1 MAALA
6 AVALAGIVATV
17 NQNAYGTALSAD
29 RSTPEMAGKNI
40 SILAASN
47 TFYAGAMLCE
57 NGSATAVPA
66 ADASGYVCIGKNRT
80 YLDNTGANYSATA
93 RVEAQRGVFRW
104 VNGGSFTD
112 ANIGDLAYVEDDQTV
127 TTAASATYDVIAGVI
142 VDVDASG
149 VWVDTYA
156 IGGSGAASVT
166 TLAASGAATLG
177 STLSVAG
184 AATLTGNGIANE
196 LDARTATSLL
206 IGKATATSVTFGA
219 SDAPTIIAG
228 TLTAPAKTVV
238 AEATTSRVCTAADYG
253 KLLIISSNA
262 AVAITLP
269 ANGATAGSQI
279 DFMIAGTDDCAPTVS
294 AATADTLIGP
304 NDVDLDSV
312 TYGTGHRI
320 GAYLRVVSD
329 GTYWHA
335 INLGTTTMSGND

>member
-17 NQNAYGTALSAD
+17 NQNAYGTAISAD

-166 TLAASGAATLG
+166 TLAASGAATLS

-184 AATLTGNGIANE
+184 AAAFNGGITADTSKFTVADTSGN
-196 LDARTATSLL
+196 TH
-206 IGKATATSVTFGA
+206 IG
-219 SDAPTIIAG
+219 G
-228 TLTAPAKTVV
+228 TLTVVGASSLTGAVTFVAMPIMTATNAAGAVV
-238 AEATTSRVCTAADYG
+238 ASDVNNLPTGATTNALWIKVGVGADSYVIPAY
-253 KLLIISSNA
+253 KL
-262 AVAITLP
+262 P
-269 ANGATAGSQI
+269 
-279 DFMIAGTDDCAPTVS
+279 
-294 AATADTLIGP
+294 
-304 NDVDLDSV
+304 
-312 TYGTGHRI
+312 
-320 GAYLRVVSD
+320 
-329 GTYWHA
+329 
-335 INLGTTTMSGND
+335 